1 MEQLVLFIIIF
12 TLTLI
17 IVSTYKSIKQDQDKE
32 LIKNIEEHA
41 KKEEIKQ
48 QQSKI
53 LGQKQIKRK
62 SNQKK
67 RTRMY
72 HI

>member
-1 MEQLVLFIIIF
+1 MQFIIISIIICV
-12 TLTLI
+12 TIALI
-17 IVSTYKSIKQDQDKE
+17 IHTYKESILDQDEK
-32 LIKNIEEHA
+32 LIKNLEEHA

-72 HI
+72 HF